1 MLVICSAPVISPLL
15 FNCFLRFSHLLY
27 FIKHHQKPLLL
38 LPLVDFFF
46 SNCCSGLLSQ
56 SFDSPSFSLYM
67 DR

>member
-38 LPLVDFFF
+38 LPLVDFFLVTAALV
-46 SNCCSGLLSQ
+46 CSVKVLILLL
-56 SFDSPSFSLYM
+56 FL
-67 DR
+67 